1 LITVLTL
8 IAATFVMGN
17 KLSGLGEYKTARL
30 RRDAAGKISKTF
42 FREKKGQSKTTM
54 IRITYVFYAVV

>member
-1 LITVLTL
+1 MNWQATGEVQLITVLTL

-30 RRDAAGKISKTF
+30 RRDAAGKMRKTF
-42 FREKKGQSKTTM
+42 FGKKEGH
-54 IRITYVFYAVV
+54 I